1 MSSPSHNHSYMEKA
15 VDVSR
20 VSYLRKLDSF
30 ICSFKMT
37 TSSLEPLECLL
48 HSIVSRLEVIE
59 NKLGVIVRTT
69 RDYDIHQK
77 SIVEMLFSLSWVVMV
92 PPPKTP
98 SSYVNDILG
107 ATEFWSNKI
116 RKTFKGIEGK
126 EIHIIFGDCLKVII
140 QELASYTKEFHPLG
154 LSWNP
159 KGYKTLEEAAR
170 SLDSSEIISP
180 STGPENQVEIPAAG
194 IRGGGMV
201 AYCLNH
207 RSLNLF
213 SKL

>member
-1 MSSPSHNHSYMEKA
+1 MEKA
-15 VDVSR
+15 VDVNK
-20 VSYLRKLDSF
+20 VSYLQKLDSF

-77 SIVEMLFSLSWVVMV
+77 SIVEMLFSLSWVVTV

-107 ATEFWSNKI
+107 A
-116 RKTFKGIEGK
+116 
-126 EIHIIFGDCLKVII
+126 
-140 QELASYTKEFHPLG
+140 
-154 LSWNP
+154 
-159 KGYKTLEEAAR
+159 
-170 SLDSSEIISP
+170 
-180 STGPENQVEIPAAG
+180 
-194 IRGGGMV
+194 M
-201 AYCLNH
+201 
-207 RSLNLF
+207 
-213 SKL
+213 